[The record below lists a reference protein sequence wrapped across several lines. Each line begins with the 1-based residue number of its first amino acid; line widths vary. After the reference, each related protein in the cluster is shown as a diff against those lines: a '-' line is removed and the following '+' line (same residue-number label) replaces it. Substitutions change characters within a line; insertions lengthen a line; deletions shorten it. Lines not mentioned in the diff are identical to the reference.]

1 MSTENQQ
8 NLQLTWENEIH
19 HQGEINLQWL
29 RENCYS
35 DGARE
40 IDSQMRV
47 TQPHLGEVCVQL
59 CISQFNLNFFFF
71 YGSRIFHKTKALNNN
86 Y

>member
-1 MSTENQQ
+1 MWTENQQ

-40 IDSQMRV
+40 IDSQTRV
-47 TQPHLGEVCVQL
+47 TQPHLGEVCVCVQF
-59 CISQFNLNFFFF
+59 CINQFINLNYYFFTECQSSIKGRPF
-71 YGSRIFHKTKALNNN
+71 K
-86 Y
+86 